1 MTYLEL
7 VNDVLIRMR
16 EDPID
21 SIGGSSQAE
30 LGDPVAY
37 MVKQFVNDA
46 KRVVEDSHVWNALRD
61 EWVVVTSQGT
71 STYPLTGSGGRAVLE
86 SVFSAW
92 GGAIREATL
101 NKIRKDSLRGG
112 ENTPM
117 YYAIDGTD
125 ANGDARIRLSPTP
138 KAAGNFHVYGFKYQD
153 DLQKDTDVL
162 KVPHKPVVYYA
173 LALAAR
179 ERGEVGGQT
188 STDIFGLAKNYLSD
202 AIALDAASNSLDD
215 IWVSV

>member
-7 VNDVLIRMR
+7 VNDVLIRLR
-16 EDPID
+16 EDTID

-30 LGDPVAY
+30 LNDPVAY

-46 KRVVEDSHVWNALRD
+46 KRLVEDAHTWNALRN
-61 EWVVVTSQGT
+61 EWVVVTSKGT
-71 STYPLTGSGGRAVLE
+71 STYPLTGSGGRAVLDA
-86 SVFSAW
+86 VYSAW

-138 KAAGNFHVYGFKYQD
+138 KAAGDFHVYGFQYQP

-162 KVPHKPVVYYA
+162 KVPHKPVVYFA
-173 LALAAR
+173 LAMAAR

-188 STDIFGLAKNYLSD
+188 STDIFGLAKGYMSD
-202 AIALDAASNSLDD
+202 AIAIDAASNSLDD
-215 IWVSV
+215 IWISV

>member
-16 EDPID
+16 EDTID
-21 SIGGSSQAE
+21 SVGSNAQSE
-30 LGDPVAY
+30 LNDPVAY

-46 KRVVEDSHVWNALRD
+46 KRVVEDSHVWNALRA

-71 STYPLTGSGGRAVLE
+71 PTYSLIGSGGRAVLDA
-86 SVFSAW
+86 VYSAW

-138 KAAGNFHVYGFKYQD
+138 KDTGNFHVYGFKYQD
-153 DLQKDTDVL
+153 DLQHDTDVL

>member
-16 EDPID
+16 EDTID

-71 STYPLTGSGGRAVLE
+71 STYPLTGSGGRAVLDA
-86 SVFSAW
+86 VYSAW

-138 KAAGNFHVYGFKYQD
+138 KAAGDFHVYGFQYQP

-162 KVPHKPVVYYA
+162 KVPHKPVVYFA
-173 LALAAR
+173 LAMAAR

-188 STDIFGLAKNYLSD
+188 STDIFGLAKGYMSD
-202 AIALDAASNSLDD
+202 AIAIDAASNSLDD
-215 IWVSV
+215 IWISV

>member
-16 EDPID
+16 EDTID

-46 KRVVEDSHVWNALRD
+46 KRMVEDSHAWNALRD

-71 STYPLTGSGGRAVLE
+71 PTYPLTGSGGRAVLDA
-86 SVFSAW
+86 VYSAW

>member
-7 VNDVLIRMR
+7 VNDVLIRLR
-16 EDPID
+16 EDTID

-30 LGDPVAY
+30 LNDPVAY

-46 KRVVEDSHVWNALRD
+46 KRLVEDAHTWNALRN
-61 EWVVVTSQGT
+61 EWVVVTSKGT
-71 STYPLTGSGGRAVLE
+71 STYPLTGSGGRAVLDA
-86 SVFSAW
+86 VYSAW

-138 KAAGNFHVYGFKYQD
+138 KATGDFHVYGFQHQP

-162 KVPHKPVVYYA
+162 KVPHKPVVYFA
-173 LALAAR
+173 LAMAAR

-188 STDIFGLAKNYLSD
+188 STDIFGLAKGYMSD
-202 AIALDAASNSLDD
+202 AIAIDAASNSLDD
-215 IWVSV
+215 IWISV

>member
-30 LGDPVAY
+30 LNDPVAY

-46 KRVVEDSHVWNALRD
+46 KRVVEDSHVWNALRG

-71 STYPLTGSGGRAVLE
+71 SMYPLTGSGGRAVLDA
-86 SVFSAW
+86 VYSAW

-138 KAAGNFHVYGFKYQD
+138 KDTGNFHVYGFKYQD

-188 STDIFGLAKNYLSD
+188 STDILGLAKNYLSD
-202 AIALDAASNSLDD
+202 AIALEAASNSLDD

>member
-16 EDPID
+16 EDTID
-21 SIGGSSQAE
+21 SIGGSSQVE
-30 LGDPVAY
+30 LNDPVAY

-46 KRVVEDSHVWNALRD
+46 KRSVEDAHTWNALRD

-71 STYPLTGSGGRAVLE
+71 PAYALTGSGGRAVLE
-86 SVFSAW
+86 VVYSAW

-125 ANGDARIRLSPTP
+125 ASGDARIRFSPTP
-138 KAAGNFHVYGFKYQD
+138 KAAGNFHVYGYKYQE

-162 KVPHKPVVYYA
+162 KVPHKPVVYFA

-188 STDIFGLAKNYLSD
+188 STDLFGMAKNYLAD
-202 AIALDAASNSLDD
+202 AIAIDAASNSLDD

>member
-16 EDPID
+16 EDTID
-21 SIGGSSQAE
+21 SIGGSAQAE
-30 LGDPVAY
+30 LNDPVAY

-46 KRVVEDSHVWNALRD
+46 KRLVEDAHTWNALRN

-71 STYPLTGSGGRAVLE
+71 PTYSLTGSGGRAVLDA
-86 SVFSAW
+86 VYSAW

-117 YYAIDGTD
+117 YYASDGTD
-125 ANGDARIRLSPTP
+125 AHGDARIRLSPTP

-153 DLQKDTDVL
+153 DLQTDTDVL
-162 KVPHKPVVYYA
+162 KVPHKPVVYFA
-173 LALAAR
+173 LAMAAR

-188 STDIFGLAKNYLSD
+188 STDIFGLAKGYMSD
-202 AIALDAASNSLDD
+202 AIAIDAASNSLDD
-215 IWVSV
+215 IWISV

>member
-1 MTYLEL
+1 
-7 VNDVLIRMR
+7 MR

-30 LGDPVAY
+30 LNDPVAY

-61 EWVVVTSQGT
+61 EWVVVTSKGT
-71 STYPLTGSGGRAVLE
+71 STYPLTGSGGRAVLDA
-86 SVFSAW
+86 VYSAW

-138 KAAGNFHVYGFKYQD
+138 KDTGNFHVYGFKYQD